1 LYITSRER
9 SMSGIL
15 LESQHLFVSI
25 QSLAKKLDVS
35 TRTIQREVKML
46 EDTLAKFDLA
56 LEKKASEGI
65 RLTGSEEGVKRLKDE
80 IRSYSDYE
88 IGRSERSL
96 FIFHELLESG
106 DPLKTMTLSKGFSV
120 SSKTLQQDLERF
132 EDEIRNTRLSLI
144 RKRGYGVEL
153 EGREKDKRMA
163 FINMAMQRME
173 HMQVFS
179 SKEGEF
185 LSLDPKEKLLG
196 IFDPGLLRI
205 IEVIVLEKTMNLPYR
220 LTDLSLLEAL
230 LHTYISVER
239 VKGGNPVDRK
249 KHGEG
254 PEEIAASLI
263 FRSLEKELG
272 MNFPEDEAY
281 LLASVLRSAKR
292 ISETDIENVFGLTSL
307 ASMLIEDVTRTTGYF
322 FSKDK
327 KFLDALVSHLE
338 PLFNRIAEGVFVSN
352 PIKKEIKEDYTVLFG
367 TIGTVLKEK
376 FPEFIF
382 SEDEIGFLTLHFA
395 SAITEFKEVPKVA
408 TLVVCTS
415 GLATSRMLTKK
426 LLMKFPQLTIIE
438 QGSIRELH
446 KMDPKDFDLIIS
458 TVGIHDAGFEYILVN
473 PMLSSEDE
481 LKLEKVINQKLL
493 SSTRK
498 RDEGARESKQSE
510 QGLLRTIEIVG
521 DAGQAVKE
529 ILEGFAINETD
540 GSDIDYVLQG
550 IEGDLGVLLGTETA
564 NESISMLLEKE
575 NATGSGIPES
585 DITLLHGRS
594 SRLDRMIFRMYRNKA
609 KVKVKGMDSKM
620 MESGTFLLLL
630 TPEVLTG
637 PRLEMVSALSVSLLE
652 KDIRKTYEEADRS
665 RILAMV
671 EKTLEAAYSDI
682 IKRIWR

>member
-1 LYITSRER
+1 MYITSRER

-35 TRTIQREVKML
+35 TRTVQREVKML
-46 EDTLAKFDLA
+46 EDTLAKFGLA
-56 LEKKASEGI
+56 LEKKANEGI
-65 RLTGSEEGVKRLKDE
+65 RLTGSDEGLKKLKDE
-80 IRSYSDYE
+80 IRAYSDFE
-88 IGRSERSL
+88 LGRSERSL

-120 SSKTLQQDLERF
+120 SSKTLQQDLEHF
-132 EDEIRNTRLSLI
+132 EEEIRNTRLSLI

-163 FINMAMQRME
+163 FVNMAMQRME

-179 SKEGEF
+179 SKQGDF

-196 IFDPGLLRI
+196 IFDPVLLRL
-205 IEVIVLEKTMNLPYR
+205 IEVTVLEKTASLPYR
-220 LTDLSLLEAL
+220 LTDLSLLEAM
-230 LHTYISVER
+230 LHTYMSVER
-239 VKGGNPVDRK
+239 VKGKNPVDRK

-254 PEEIAASLI
+254 PEEVASKKI
-263 FRSLEKELG
+263 FDSLGEELG
-272 MNFPEDEAY
+272 MNFPEDESY

-292 ISETDIENVFGLTSL
+292 ISETDIENVMGLTSL
-307 ASMLIEDVTRTTGYF
+307 ASALIEDVTRTTGYF

-352 PIKKEIKEDYTVLFG
+352 PIKKEIKEDYSVLFG
-367 TIGTVLKEK
+367 TIGSVLKEK
-376 FPEFIF
+376 FPELLF

-473 PMLSSEDE
+473 PMLSSDDE

-493 SSTRK
+493 SSTRR
-498 RDEGARESKQSE
+498 RDEGQRDSKLSE

-521 DAGQAVKE
+521 DAGQAVRE
-529 ILEGFAINETD
+529 IIEGFAIRETD
-540 GSDIDYVLQG
+540 GSDVGMVLQAIEEDIG
-550 IEGDLGVLLGTETA
+550 ILIGNA
-564 NESISMLLEKE
+564 AAKESVSMLLEKE
-575 NATGSGIPES
+575 NSTGSGVPES

-594 SRLDRMIFRMYRNKA
+594 DGLDRMIYRMYRNKG
-609 KVKVKGMDSKM
+609 KVKVKGMDSKLM
-620 MESGTFLLLL
+620 QSGTFLLLL
-630 TPEVLTG
+630 TPEALSG
-637 PRLEMVSALSVSLLE
+637 QRLEMVSALSVSLLE
-652 KDIRKTYEEADRS
+652 KDIRKTYEEADLD

>member
-1 LYITSRER
+1 
-9 SMSGIL
+9 
-15 LESQHLFVSI
+15 
-25 QSLAKKLDVS
+25 
-35 TRTIQREVKML
+35 
-46 EDTLAKFDLA
+46 
-56 LEKKASEGI
+56 
-65 RLTGSEEGVKRLKDE
+65 
-80 IRSYSDYE
+80 
-88 IGRSERSL
+88 
-96 FIFHELLESG
+96 
-106 DPLKTMTLSKGFSV
+106 
-120 SSKTLQQDLERF
+120 
-132 EDEIRNTRLSLI
+132 
-144 RKRGYGVEL
+144 
-153 EGREKDKRMA
+153 
-163 FINMAMQRME
+163 
-173 HMQVFS
+173 
-179 SKEGEF
+179 
-185 LSLDPKEKLLG
+185 
-196 IFDPGLLRI
+196 
-205 IEVIVLEKTMNLPYR
+205 
-220 LTDLSLLEAL
+220 
-230 LHTYISVER
+230 
-239 VKGGNPVDRK
+239 VDRK
-249 KHGEG
+249 KHGDG
-254 PEEIAASLI
+254 PEETAASLV
-263 FRSLEKELG
+263 FKSLQKELG

-292 ISETDIENVFGLTSL
+292 ISETDIENVIGLTSL
-307 ASMLIEDVTRTTGYF
+307 ASVLIEDVTRTTGYF

-338 PLFNRIAEGVFVSN
+338 PLFNRIAEGVFVPN
-352 PIKKEIKEDYTVLFG
+352 PIKREIKEDYSVLFG

-376 FPEFIF
+376 FPELEF

-481 LKLEKVINQKLL
+481 LKLEKVINRKLL

-498 RDEGARESKQSE
+498 RDEGVKESKLSE
-510 QGLLRTIEIVG
+510 QGLLKTIEIVG

-529 ILEGFAINETD
+529 ILEGFAISETD
-540 GSDIDYVLQG
+540 GSDISSVLRG
-550 IEGDLGVLLGTETA
+550 IEGDLMILLGTDTA

-585 DITLLHGRS
+585 DITLLHGRN
-594 SRLDRMIFRMYRNKA
+594 SRLDRMIFRIYRNKA

-630 TPEVLTG
+630 TPELLTG

-652 KDIRKTYEEADRS
+652 KDIRKTY
-665 RILAMV
+665 
-671 EKTLEAAYSDI
+671 
-682 IKRIWR
+682 

>member
-1 LYITSRER
+1 MYITSRER

-46 EDTLAKFDLA
+46 EDTLAKFGLA

-65 RLTGSEEGVKRLKDE
+65 RLTGSEEGLKRLKDE
-80 IRSYSDYE
+80 IRAYSDYE
-88 IGRSERSL
+88 LGRSERSL

-120 SSKTLQQDLERF
+120 SSKTLQHDLERF
-132 EDEIRNTRLSLI
+132 EEEIRNTRLSLI

-163 FINMAMQRME
+163 FINMAMSRME

-196 IFDPGLLRI
+196 IFDPGLLRR
-205 IEVIVLEKTMNLPYR
+205 IEVIVLEKTGDLPYR
-220 LTDLSLLEAL
+220 LTDLSLLEVM
-230 LHTYISVER
+230 LHTYMSVER

-249 KHGEG
+249 KHGDG
-254 PEEIAASLI
+254 PEETAASLV
-263 FRSLEKELG
+263 FKSLQKELG

-292 ISETDIENVFGLTSL
+292 ISETDIENVIGLTSL
-307 ASMLIEDVTRTTGYF
+307 ASVLIEDVTRTTGYF

-338 PLFNRIAEGVFVSN
+338 PLFNRIAEGVFVPN
-352 PIKKEIKEDYTVLFG
+352 PIKREIKEDYSVLFG

-376 FPEFIF
+376 FPELEF

-481 LKLEKVINQKLL
+481 LKLEKVINRKLL

-498 RDEGARESKQSE
+498 RDEGVKESKLSE
-510 QGLLRTIEIVG
+510 QGLLKTIEIVG

-529 ILEGFAINETD
+529 ILEGFAISETD
-540 GSDIDYVLQG
+540 GSDISSVLRG
-550 IEGDLGVLLGTETA
+550 IEGDLMILLGTDTA

-585 DITLLHGRS
+585 DITLLHGRN
-594 SRLDRMIFRMYRNKA
+594 SRLDRMIFRIYRNKA

-630 TPEVLTG
+630 TPELLTG

-665 RILAMV
+665 RMLAMV

>member
-35 TRTIQREVKML
+35 TRTVQREVKML
-46 EDTLAKFDLA
+46 EDTLAKFGLT
-56 LEKKASEGI
+56 LEKKANEGI
-65 RLTGSEEGVKRLKDE
+65 RLTGSDEGLKRLKDE
-80 IRSYSDYE
+80 IRAYSDYDM
-88 IGRSERSL
+88 GRSERSL
-96 FIFHELLESG
+96 FIFHELLDSG

-120 SSKTLQQDLERF
+120 SSKTLQQDLEHF
-132 EDEIRNTRLSLI
+132 EEEIRNTRLSLI

-163 FINMAMQRME
+163 FVNMAMQRME

-196 IFDPGLLRI
+196 IFDPWLLRR
-205 IEVIVLEKTMNLPYR
+205 IEVNILDKTGNLPYR
-220 LTDLSLLEAL
+220 LTDLSLLEAM
-230 LHTYISVER
+230 LHTYMSVER

-254 PEEIAASLI
+254 PEEVASRAI
-263 FRSLEKELG
+263 FRGLEEELDLK
-272 MNFPEDEAY
+272 FPDDEAY

-292 ISETDIENVFGLTSL
+292 ISETDIENVMGLTSL
-307 ASMLIEDVTRTTGYF
+307 ASVLIEDVTRTTGYF

-352 PIKKEIKEDYTVLFG
+352 PIKKEIKEDYSVLFG

-376 FPEFIF
+376 FPELEF

-438 QGSIRELH
+438 QGSIRDLH
-446 KMDPKDFDLIIS
+446 KMDPKEFDLIIS

-473 PMLSSEDE
+473 PMLSSDDE

-498 RDEGARESKQSE
+498 RDEGLRESKLSE
-510 QGLLRTIEIVG
+510 QGLLRTIEIVT

-529 ILEGFAINETD
+529 IFEGFELNETD
-540 GSDIDYVLQG
+540 GRDIGHVLQN
-550 IEGDLGVLLGTETA
+550 IEDDLGNVFGSGIA
-564 NESISMLLEKE
+564 NESISMLLDKE

-609 KVKVKGMDSKM
+609 KVKVRGMDSKM

-630 TPEVLTG
+630 TPEELSG
-637 PRLEMVSALSVSLLE
+637 QRLEMVSALSVSLLE
-652 KDIRKTYEEADRS
+652 KDIRKTYEEADLNRV
-665 RILAMV
+665 LAMV

>member
-46 EDTLAKFDLA
+46 EDTLAKFGLA

-65 RLTGSEEGVKRLKDE
+65 RLTGSEEGLKRLKDE
-80 IRSYSDYE
+80 IRAYSDYE
-88 IGRSERSL
+88 LGRSERSL

-120 SSKTLQQDLERF
+120 SSKTLQHDLERF
-132 EDEIRNTRLSLI
+132 EEEIRNTRLSLI

-163 FINMAMQRME
+163 FINMAMSRME

-196 IFDPGLLRI
+196 IFDPGLLRR
-205 IEVIVLEKTMNLPYR
+205 IEVIVLEKTGDLPYR
-220 LTDLSLLEAL
+220 LTDLSLLEVM
-230 LHTYISVER
+230 LHTYMSVER

-249 KHGEG
+249 KHGDG
-254 PEEIAASLI
+254 PEETAASLV
-263 FRSLEKELG
+263 FKSLQKELG

-292 ISETDIENVFGLTSL
+292 ISETDIENVIGLTSL
-307 ASMLIEDVTRTTGYF
+307 ASVLIEDVTRTTGYF

-338 PLFNRIAEGVFVSN
+338 PLFNRIAEGVFVPN
-352 PIKKEIKEDYTVLFG
+352 PIKREIKEDYSVLFG

-376 FPEFIF
+376 FPELEF

-481 LKLEKVINQKLL
+481 LKLEKVINRKLL

-498 RDEGARESKQSE
+498 RDEGVKESKLSE
-510 QGLLRTIEIVG
+510 QGLLKTIEIVG

-529 ILEGFAINETD
+529 ILEGFAISETD
-540 GSDIDYVLQG
+540 GSDISSVLRG
-550 IEGDLGVLLGTETA
+550 IEGDLMILLGTDTA

-585 DITLLHGRS
+585 DITLLHGRN
-594 SRLDRMIFRMYRNKA
+594 SRLDRMIFRIYRNKA

-630 TPEVLTG
+630 TPELLTG

-665 RILAMV
+665 RMLAMV